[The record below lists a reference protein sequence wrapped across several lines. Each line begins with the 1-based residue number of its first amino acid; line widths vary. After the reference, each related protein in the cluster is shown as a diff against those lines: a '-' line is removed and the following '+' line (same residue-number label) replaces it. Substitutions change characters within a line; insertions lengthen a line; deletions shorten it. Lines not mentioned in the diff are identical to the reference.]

1 MIFHNRHHA
10 TDYIP
15 NKDFELS
22 LNNLGAT
29 ADEKFI
35 DEEKLDNDYDTN
47 DSATDDLASS
57 DLHNSEYNEM
67 IASYDFDKDT
77 LGRIK
82 IGALGFSVFVLST

>member
-15 NKDFELS
+15 NKEVELS

-57 DLHNSEYNEM
+57 DLHNSEYKEM
-67 IASYDFDKDT
+67 IASYDFDKDMYLHT
-77 LGRIK
+77 QP
-82 IGALGFSVFVLST
+82 